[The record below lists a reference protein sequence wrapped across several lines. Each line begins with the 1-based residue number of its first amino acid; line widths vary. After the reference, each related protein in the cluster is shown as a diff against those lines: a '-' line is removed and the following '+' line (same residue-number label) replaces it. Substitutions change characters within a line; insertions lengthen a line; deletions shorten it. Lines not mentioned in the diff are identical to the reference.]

1 MFAFATNAT
10 RLALQRMNKLLNGE
24 NSSNYLMDQANKPV
38 FFQQSRNFFWDA
50 GTGSLAI
57 TVSQFKFID
66 VSKSSKDV
74 LNELCSSQYSG
85 LVCRDFDR
93 SDIADGAWLKL
104 SETERLRAAKKVG
117 HWPYIVNNNFY
128 VGVHNK
134 MARQAINGLW
144 FLTAKQKLCSLS
156 KARRVLKKYEKV

>member
-24 NSSNYLMDQANKPV
+24 NSSTSLMDQ
-38 FFQQSRNFFWDA
+38 
-50 GTGSLAI
+50 
-57 TVSQFKFID
+57 
-66 VSKSSKDV
+66 DV
-74 LNELCSSQYSG
+74 LNQLCSSQYSG

-104 SETERLRAAKKVG
+104 SETERLRAAKKFG